1 MYQSNLF
8 SANFVGYGSKFKYQG
23 PISIQETETGTETE
37 YRDRDKNEFQFTR
50 QSKIVPKSV
59 SKICLNIFSLSLS
72 LPPISIHHLELET
85 ETNFET
91 NSETNSY

>member
-1 MYQSNLF
+1 MP
-8 SANFVGYGSKFKYQG
+8 KG
-23 PISIQETETGTETE
+23 PPPMVISTKNWWNTYASGA
-37 YRDRDKNEFQFTR
+37 YFNSRDRDRDRDRDKNEFQFTR
-50 QSKIVPKSV
+50 QSKSVPKSI
-59 SKICLNIFSLSLS
+59 SKICPNIFSLSLS